1 MRNDIVDRNGEL
13 IARNIRVYHVA
24 VRPSLIKDK
33 KQFIIKLKLIYPEI
47 DIKVLNTKLKKNK
60 YFYIKKNITE
70 EERVKLWSLGEKG
83 LLFEASQTRIYPHKN
98 LFSHVV
104 GQIDLD
110 NNGISGVEKYFDKNL
125 KSDENSPLKL
135 SLDINLQYLIRRNSL
150 KQYQNLVQ
158 KEQRVFLWM

>member
-83 LLFEASQTRIYPHKN
+83 LLFAASQTRIYPHKN

-125 KSDENSPLKL
+125 KSDEIFNSDNSKGEKKIWNI
-135 SLDINLQYLIRRNSL
+135 SLNKWEELDD
-150 KQYQNLVQ
+150 
-158 KEQRVFLWM
+158 